1 MTILVVA
8 EHDQKQLKPST
19 LSAITAA
26 LKLGGDVKVLV
37 AGYQCESVVQSL
49 RAIAGINEVLLADH
63 EAYQHALAES
73 FAPLIVHCAKD
84 VTHVF
89 APATTFGKNILPRVA
104 AFLDVAQVSDIIE
117 IVDHQTYRR
126 PIYAGNA
133 IATVKSSDPVQ
144 VVTVRSTAFEPAAAG
159 STQAKLTTI
168 DFIAENNLSTFIS
181 EELHGS
187 DRPELT
193 SADIVVSGGRGL
205 QTKENF
211 ERLIKIA
218 DQMGAAIGASRA
230 AVDSG
235 MAPNDFQVGQT
246 GQVVAPKLYFAVG
259 ISGAIQHLAGMKDS
273 KIIVAINKDP
283 DAPIFQIADYGLVA
297 DLQEVLPQWEAAL
310 NDINFSE

>member
-1 MTILVVA
+1 MTILVIV
-8 EHDQKQLKPST
+8 EHDQNKPKPAT
-19 LSAITAA
+19 LSTISAA
-26 LKLGGDVKVLV
+26 AKLGAKIKVLV
-37 AGYQCESVVQSL
+37 AGYQCQSVAQAL
-49 RAIAGINEVLLADH
+49 QLIDGISEILLADH
-63 EAYQHALAES
+63 EAYQYPLAES
-73 FAPLIVHCAKD
+73 FTPLILHCANE
-84 VTHVF
+84 VTHIL

-104 AFLDVAQVSDIIE
+104 ASLDVAQVSDIIDV
-117 IVDHQTYRR
+117 VDAQTYRH

-133 IATVKSSDPVQ
+133 IATVTSSDTIQ
-144 VVTVRSTAFEPAAAG
+144 VVTVRSTTFEPAITV
-159 STQAKLTTI
+159 SNQATITTV
-168 DFIAENNLSTFIS
+168 DFVADNELSTFVN
-181 EELHGS
+181 EESHGS
-187 DRPELT
+187 DRPELA

-205 QTKENF
+205 QNKENF
-211 ERLIKIA
+211 ERLMKIA

-297 DLQEVLPQWEAAL
+297 DLKDVLPQWEAAL
-310 NDINFSE
+310 RS